1 MAVPAKVPAH
11 VIFSQAVSGPPGA
24 GQLEQLRRHGAWR
37 NLHPSDP
44 SQSWYVGLL
53 AEEPIEGFPL
63 PVLVAVE
70 CVSDPSYRCE
80 GRWRPGERRCLCQI
94 TLEGEGLVTT
104 GSGTTKLPAGSAFLC
119 DVGDPEVTYRLPE
132 HAQRP
137 WRFLYLTFTGAAAE
151 ELVRG
156 LISSKGHC
164 FRIPVGHPAIARL
177 LRFERHRATY
187 QVLSAI
193 EGSRL
198 VLELLLALASGLEAG
213 AGGHLVAQ
221 AMSIIAARDPGQWSV
236 ADIADQLAVT
246 REHLS
251 REFRR
256 HFAIDLRTF
265 LGRERVAIAVRL
277 LRETAL
283 SCKQIARR
291 CGFSSSAAL
300 TRSFVLEMGESPRA
314 YRRGQRPSADSK
326 PVLRTSR

>member
-1 MAVPAKVPAH
+1 MAEPAKVPAH

-44 SQSWYVGLL
+44 AQSWYVGLL
-53 AEEPIEGFPL
+53 AEEPIEGF
-63 PVLVAVE
+63 
-70 CVSDPSYRCE
+70 PSYRCE

-104 GSGTTKLPAGSAFLC
+104 GSGTTRLPAGSAFLC

-132 HAQRP
+132 HAPRP

-156 LISSKGHC
+156 LIAGRGHC

-198 VLELLLALASGLEAG
+198 VLELLLALASGLQAG

-221 AMSIIAARDPGQWSV
+221 AMSVIAARDPGQWSV
-236 ADIADQLAVT
+236 ATIADQLAVT

-256 HFAIDLRTF
+256 HFAVDLRTF

-277 LRETAL
+277 LGETAL
-283 SCKQIARR
+283 SCKEIARR
-291 CGFSSSAAL
+291 CGFRSSAAL

-314 YRRGQRPSADSK
+314 YRRGRGPAAGSAQALQGQPERSI
-326 PVLRTSR
+326 RR